1 MQQLTVS
8 NGQRSIRRNICICGE
23 MWKYEKSFPENAP
36 KFTFLLKFRLKPLQ
50 CGNATIWWWRWC
62 YLFRL
67 HFIFHCFHFLKRF
80 IVRTSVMF
88 VVNGMMMF
96 LEKNLLDCGH
106 LDSEVIMIVISS
118 WIVCIM
124 HFMCSQIKHS
134 GHNQKTSH
142 PDDAIRRRKRGTF
155 RAQSSWKKWE
165 KEYTLDTAKVLS
177 SLLGKQIMILWH

>member
-1 MQQLTVS
+1 
-8 NGQRSIRRNICICGE
+8 
-23 MWKYEKSFPENAP
+23 
-36 KFTFLLKFRLKPLQ
+36 
-50 CGNATIWWWRWC
+50 
-62 YLFRL
+62 
-67 HFIFHCFHFLKRF
+67 
-80 IVRTSVMF
+80 MF

-142 PDDAIRRRKRGTF
+142 PDDAIRRRKRGIF
-155 RAQSSWKKWE
+155 SRPNLPEKIEKKN
-165 KEYTLDTAKVLS
+165 TP
-177 SLLGKQIMILWH
+177 